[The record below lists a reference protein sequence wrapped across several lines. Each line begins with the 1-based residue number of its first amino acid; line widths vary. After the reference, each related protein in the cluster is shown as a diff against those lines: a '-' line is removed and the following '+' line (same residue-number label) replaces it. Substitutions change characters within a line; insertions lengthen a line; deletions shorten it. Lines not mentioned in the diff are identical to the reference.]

1 VTPAPDFAC
10 AHPGCEKR
18 RERLDTKKPGA
29 TKAWSHGAHNKFE
42 EGEAY
47 FGCSLSAVEL
57 MQ

>member
-1 VTPAPDFAC
+1 VRSSGLRKAQGEVGHEKAPRDQGLVA
-10 AHPGCEKR
+10 PG
-18 RERLDTKKPGA
+18 D
-29 TKAWSHGAHNKFE
+29 NKFE